1 MDEEQAFWM
10 LTSLLENFIPI
21 DYYSNMIGVMVDH
34 NILNH
39 FIEDRIPDLYHHM
52 MNNFFDPK

>member
-1 MDEEQAFWM
+1 VGRFLKIMEEEQAFWM

-34 NILNH
+34 NILSKL
-39 FIEDRIPDLYHHM
+39 I
-52 MNNFFDPK
+52 

>member
-1 MDEEQAFWM
+1 MEEEQAFWM

-34 NILNH
+34 NILSK
-39 FIEDRIPDLYHHM
+39 FIQDRIPDLY
-52 MNNFFDPK
+52 

>member
-1 MDEEQAFWM
+1 MEEEQAFWM

-34 NILNH
+34 NILNK
-39 FIEDRIPDLYHHM
+39 FI
-52 MNNFFDPK
+52 